1 MNDEQKKRIAEL
13 EKRIAEKQAA
23 ARAKTADELEE
34 HNLGYLE
41 ALDKALDE
49 HGDRLVTVDIAH
61 VGKCLFRF
69 PGRPDHAAFVRDVAK
84 EITLGACVTYTT
96 KCVLYPAPVAFKDK
110 LDALNVEGFVQA
122 ANAIRSAMR
131 PEDEEEG
138 KG

>member
-13 EKRIAEKQAA
+13 EKRIAEKRAA
-23 ARAKTADELEE
+23 ARAKTADELQN

-69 PGRPDHAAFVRDVAK
+69 PGRPDHAAFVRSVAR
-84 EITLGACVTYTT
+84 EITAEACRLLAS
-96 KCVLYPAPVAFKDK
+96 KCVLYPTPQEFVNKV
-110 LDALNVEGFVQA
+110 DALNSEGYIQT
-122 ANAIRSAMR
+122 ANAIRAAMR